1 MNESPL
7 SLALR
12 QLRAFAAG
20 RRGQVTVA
28 VVALTA
34 TVIGPFGTAERMGF
48 GPRLLYWAAMT
59 ASHAMIAVLTIVTVF
74 HMLARWTDQ
83 RWPRLMAGGL
93 VASLPLAAIQIA
105 VAQALAGM
113 PLTLFN
119 AASILATTVTIT
131 LAVTVLV
138 GLFRNEGE
146 PASAAGP
153 MQPAFTTPAPRPGSA
168 FLARLPVE
176 TGRDLVS
183 LTMQDHY
190 IEVRTRT
197 GSTLLLMRLSDAIRE
212 LDGVAG
218 MQIHR
223 SHWVARGAVAR
234 LIRDDGRMQ
243 VELVDGRRLPVS
255 RSFAPDVRLAGF
267 PE

>member
-1 MNESPL
+1 VNESPL

-12 QLRAFAAG
+12 QLREFAAG
-20 RRGQVTVA
+20 RHGQVTVA

-34 TVIGPFGTAERMGF
+34 TVIGPFGTAERMSF

-59 ASHAMIAVLTIVTVF
+59 VSHALIAVLIIVAVF

-83 RWPRLMAGGL
+83 RWPRLAAGGL
-93 VASLPLAAIQIA
+93 AASLPLAAIQIML
-105 VAQALAGM
+105 QRFSAGM
-113 PLTLFN
+113 PLTLAN
-119 AASILATTVTIT
+119 AVATLMTTVTIT

-138 GLFRNEGE
+138 GLVRSQAAPE
-146 PASAAGP
+146 SAAEP
-153 MQPAFTTPAPRPGSA
+153 VRPAATPPAPRPGSA
-168 FLARLPVE
+168 FLARLSVE
-176 TGRDLVS
+176 TGRDLIS

-212 LDGVAG
+212 LEGVAG

-255 RSFAPDVRLAGF
+255 RSFAPDVRATGF